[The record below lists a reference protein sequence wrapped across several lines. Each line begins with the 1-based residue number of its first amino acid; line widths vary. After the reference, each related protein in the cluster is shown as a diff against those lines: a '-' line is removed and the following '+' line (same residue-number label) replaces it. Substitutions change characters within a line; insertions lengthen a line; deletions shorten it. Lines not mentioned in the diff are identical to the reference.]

1 MTDNELIYK
10 IWGIDPL
17 KKQFEIA
24 PYSLTLGD
32 TNFLKNQEFFEIAKI
47 EGLNSQSLTR
57 VSEHSDLEVTISKS
71 SSIST
76 SQTATVLKSYFYNRQ
91 QTKLGSMVSLTKI

>member
-10 IWGIDPL
+10 IWGLDPL

-32 TNFLKNQEFFEIAKI
+32 MNVLKNQALFEIKTI
-47 EGLNSQSLTR
+47 EDFNNHSLIR
-57 VSEHSDLEVTISKS
+57 VSEYSDSEVTISK
-71 SSIST
+71 
-76 SQTATVLKSYFYNRQ
+76 
-91 QTKLGSMVSLTKI
+91 

>member
-10 IWGIDPL
+10 IWGLDPL

-32 TNFLKNQEFFEIAKI
+32 MNVLKNQELFEIKTI
-47 EGLNSQSLTR
+47 EDFNNHSLIR
-57 VSEHSDLEVTISKS
+57 VSEYRDSEVTISK
-71 SSIST
+71 
-76 SQTATVLKSYFYNRQ
+76 
-91 QTKLGSMVSLTKI
+91 

>member
-10 IWGIDPL
+10 IWGLDPL

-32 TNFLKNQEFFEIAKI
+32 MNVLKNQELFEIKTI
-47 EGLNSQSLTR
+47 EDFNNHSLIR
-57 VSEHSDLEVTISKS
+57 VSEYSDSEVTISK
-71 SSIST
+71 
-76 SQTATVLKSYFYNRQ
+76 
-91 QTKLGSMVSLTKI
+91 

>member
-10 IWGIDPL
+10 IWGLEPL

-32 TNFLKNQEFFEIAKI
+32 MNLLKTQEFFEIKKI
-47 EGLNSQSLTR
+47 EDLNNQSLMR
-57 VSEHSDLEVTISKS
+57 VS
-71 SSIST
+71 
-76 SQTATVLKSYFYNRQ
+76 
-91 QTKLGSMVSLTKI
+91 

>member
-10 IWGIDPL
+10 IWGLDPI

-32 TNFLKNQEFFEIAKI
+32 MNVLKNQELFEIKTI
-47 EGLNSQSLTR
+47 EDFNSHSLIR
-57 VSEHSDLEVTISKS
+57 VSEYSDSEVTISK
-71 SSIST
+71 
-76 SQTATVLKSYFYNRQ
+76 
-91 QTKLGSMVSLTKI
+91 

>member
-10 IWGIDPL
+10 IWGLDPI

-32 TNFLKNQEFFEIAKI
+32 MNVLKNQELFEIKTI
-47 EGLNSQSLTR
+47 EDFNNHSLIR
-57 VSEHSDLEVTISKS
+57 VSEYSDSEVTISK
-71 SSIST
+71 
-76 SQTATVLKSYFYNRQ
+76 
-91 QTKLGSMVSLTKI
+91 

>member
-10 IWGIDPL
+10 IWGLDPL

-32 TNFLKNQEFFEIAKI
+32 MNLLKNQEFFETKKI
-47 EGLNSQSLTR
+47 EDLNSHSLIR
-57 VSEHSDLEVTISKS
+57 VSEYSDLEVTISKQS
-71 SSIST
+71 SGGT
-76 SQTATVLKSYFYNRQ
+76 CQTVTVSKSYFYNQQ
-91 QTKLGSMVSLTKI
+91 QTKWGR

>member
-10 IWGIDPL
+10 IWGLDPL

-32 TNFLKNQEFFEIAKI
+32 MNLLKNQEFFETKKI
-47 EGLNSQSLTR
+47 EDLNSHSLIR
-57 VSEHSDLEVTISKS
+57 VSEYSDLEVTISK
-71 SSIST
+71 
-76 SQTATVLKSYFYNRQ
+76 
-91 QTKLGSMVSLTKI
+91 